1 MKNSLKIVAVLV
13 GTFVGAG
20 FASGQEIMQYFVV
33 YGKYGLIGA
42 FISCMF
48 FSMFCYCTMNNLI
61 ELGDT
66 SYLTE
71 VNRYPILKFIYC
83 SFMVTMFC
91 TMVTATGEMLHSVF
105 GLSKIYGVIGMAAV
119 SGIVMWFGGEGI
131 VKLNSMVTPLIFAGI
146 LVVFFIDVYTNSVS
160 TMACGNFFTSSIIYV
175 SYNMITLSAVTA
187 GISKLVD
194 CKKTAVLSSAT
205 SGLVIYLLIACMWY
219 ILHKM
224 PVNNFEIP
232 VLQAMSSGA
241 VYIYVPVLIAAMVT
255 TAVSNGYGLICER
268 RNNRIFYI
276 IVLCFAAIIFSVFRF
291 SFIVKYFYGMFGFVG
306 IFVMADNF
314 RIFVKVRKTKKKE
327 EKY

>member
-33 YGKYGLIGA
+33 FGNKGLIGA
-42 FISCMF
+42 FVSCLI
-48 FSMFCYCTMNNLI
+48 FSVFCYCTMNNLI

-91 TMVTATGEMLHSVF
+91 TMVTATGEMLHSV
-105 GLSKIYGVIGMAAV
+105 LELPKIYGVIGMAAV
-119 SGIVMWFGGEGI
+119 SGIVLWFGGKGI
-131 VKLNSMVTPLIFAGI
+131 VRLNTMVTPLILVGI
-146 LVVFFIDVYTNSVS
+146 LVVFFMDIYTNSVS
-160 TMACGNFFTSSIIYV
+160 AMACGNYFTSSIIYV
-175 SYNMITLSAVTA
+175 SYNMITLSAVIS
-187 GISKLVD
+187 GISKFVN

-224 PVNNFEIP
+224 PVNNHEIP

-268 RNNRIFYI
+268 RNNRILHI
-276 IVLCFAAIIFSVFRF
+276 IALCFAAIIFSVFRF
-291 SFIVKYFYGMFGFVG
+291 SFIVKYFYGVFGFVG

-314 RIFVKVRKTKKKE
+314 RIFVKMRKTKKKE
-327 EKY
+327 ENK